1 MRRLER
7 GDDRDR
13 TDHGKASGAVKGLSI
28 TTGDAHALDWGDECF
43 DLVVALGVIPYL
55 HSPTAALH
63 VSDEER
69 RRLADA
75 ESRPAQD
82 PGDDRVDVRR
92 GALEDGVV
100 LVPAEPV
107 DRLLKATWEA

>member
-1 MRRLER
+1 MIEIARTMERLRVRSRACRSRRAMPTR
-7 GDDRDR
+7 SIGVTSVSISSSRS
-13 TDHGKASGAVKGLSI
+13 ASFRI
-28 TTGDAHALDWGDECF
+28 FTRRQRRF
-43 DLVVALGVIPYL
+43 N
-55 HSPTAALH
+55 

-75 ESRPAQD
+75 ESRPAEE
-82 PGDDRVDVRR
+82 PDDDHLDVHR
-92 GALEDGVV
+92 GAPEDGVV

>member
-1 MRRLER
+1 VRVVPREQYGREQGPGRHAGIHQGRVGQHFDSRAQHRRDQR
-7 GDDRDR
+7 
-13 TDHGKASGAVKGLSI
+13 
-28 TTGDAHALDWGDECF
+28 F
-43 DLVVALGVIPYL
+43 N
-55 HSPTAALH
+55 

-75 ESRPAQD
+75 ESRPAQEPD
-82 PGDDRVDVRR
+82 DDRLDVRR